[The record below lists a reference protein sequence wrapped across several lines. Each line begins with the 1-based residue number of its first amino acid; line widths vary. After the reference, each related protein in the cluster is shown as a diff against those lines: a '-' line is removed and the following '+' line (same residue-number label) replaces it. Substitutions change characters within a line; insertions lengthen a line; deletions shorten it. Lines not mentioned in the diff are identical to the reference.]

1 MSRRLKLH
9 SILCGILSCPERG
22 KECRAY
28 FQPPASVSMKYP
40 AIVYALNGKDK
51 RHAND
56 RVYLSSNRYSVT
68 VIDSNPDSDI
78 VDNVISSSSNRS
90 ILSSDNFFNSPS
102 GTDSVLAPWIT
113 FSTPN
118 TPFSCVQRSTK
129 SFALYSA
136 ATRFDSG
143 DVIIKDGTGGTKKM
157 TAANAAV
164 EFAGLVSAINHR
176 NVYRGKNLGSS
187 VTAAQKA
194 AIQNGTFDDLF
205 IGDYWVIGGVTWV
218 IADMDYFLRCGDT
231 DFTKHHL
238 VIVPASSLYNGQMN
252 ATNTTEGGYVGSV
265 MYKTGLDNAKA
276 KFKAAFGSMLLTHR
290 TYLVNAVAN
299 GKPSG
304 GAWFD
309 ETVALMNEV
318 MVYGTHFFEP
328 ANDGTTIPTKYS
340 VCNSQL
346 ALMQLNPKMIKTR
359 ETYWLQNVVSSA
371 DFARVNYYGLAGC
384 YYASVSVGVRPYG
397 IIG

>member
-1 MSRRLKLH
+1 MPK
-9 SILCGILSCPERG
+9 
-22 KECRAY
+22 
-28 FQPPASVSMKYP
+28 
-40 AIVYALNGKDK
+40 
-51 RHAND
+51 
-56 RVYLSSNRYSVT
+56 VT
-68 VIDSNPDSDI
+68 D
-78 VDNVISSSSNRS
+78 
-90 ILSSDNFFNSPS
+90 
-102 GTDSVLAPWIT
+102 
-113 FSTPN
+113 
-118 TPFSCVQRSTK
+118 
-129 SFALYSA
+129 YSA

-371 DFARVNYYGLAGC
+371 GFAFVGGSGCTLYDFASGSL
-384 YYASVSVGVRPYG
+384 GVRPYG

>member
-1 MSRRLKLH
+1 MPK
-9 SILCGILSCPERG
+9 ITDYPE
-22 KECRAY
+22 
-28 FQPPASVSMKYP
+28 
-40 AIVYALNGKDK
+40 
-51 RHAND
+51 
-56 RVYLSSNRYSVT
+56 
-68 VIDSNPDSDI
+68 
-78 VDNVISSSSNRS
+78 
-90 ILSSDNFFNSPS
+90 
-102 GTDSVLAPWIT
+102 
-113 FSTPN
+113 
-118 TPFSCVQRSTK
+118 
-129 SFALYSA
+129 
-136 ATRFDSG
+136 ATRLDSG
-143 DVIIKDGTGGTKKM
+143 DEIIKDGMGGTKKI

-187 VTAAQKA
+187 VTVAQKT

-205 IGDYWVIGGVTWV
+205 IGDYWVISGVTWV
-218 IADMDYFLRCGDT
+218 IADMDYFLRCGDS

-238 VIVPASSLYNGQMN
+238 VIVPAASLYSGQMN
-252 ATNTTEGGYVGSV
+252 ATNTTAGGYVGSV

-276 KFKAAFGSMLLTHR
+276 KFKAAFGDMLLTHR

-309 ETVALMNEV
+309 ETVALMNEI

-328 ANDGTTIPTKYS
+328 ANDGTTVPTKYS

-346 ALMQLNPKMIKTR
+346 ALMKLNPKMIKTR
-359 ETYWLQNVVSSA
+359 ETYWLQNVISSNG
-371 DFARVNYYGLAGC
+371 FARVLDIGSAGC
-384 YYASVSVGVRPYG
+384 ANASLSFRVRPYG

>member
-1 MSRRLKLH
+1 M
-9 SILCGILSCPERG
+9 G
-22 KECRAY
+22 
-28 FQPPASVSMKYP
+28 
-40 AIVYALNGKDK
+40 VYTPD
-51 RHAND
+51 
-56 RVYLSSNRYSVT
+56 SNRVVHYTYADMTARQIVRPVHLVQYDQGLPIIAVKLYNDGLEYTIPTGATVNIRCGKVDGNFVYNPALGWDSAMHTVYFEVT
-68 VIDSNPDSDI
+68 KQMTALAGEINPIVEIELNNKIVSSGSIAVQIDFNP
-78 VDNVISSSSNRS
+78 VQEQS
-90 ILSSDNFFNSPS
+90 I
-102 GTDSVLAPWIT
+102 
-113 FSTPN
+113 
-118 TPFSCVQRSTK
+118 RSTTEYLTAK
-129 SFALYSA
+129 QYAEQAVDAAAKAASSA
-136 ATRFDSG
+136 SQAS
-143 DVIIKDGTGGTKKM
+143 
-157 TAANAAV
+157 
-164 EFAGLVSAINHR
+164 GLVSAINHR

-318 MVYGTHFFEP
+318 MAYGTHFFEP

-371 DFARVNYYGLAGC
+371 YFAGVGHGGAADYFG
-384 YYASVSVGVRPYG
+384 ASGSFGVRPYG

>member
-1 MSRRLKLH
+1 MPK
-9 SILCGILSCPERG
+9 
-22 KECRAY
+22 
-28 FQPPASVSMKYP
+28 VT
-40 AIVYALNGKDK
+40 D
-51 RHAND
+51 
-56 RVYLSSNRYSVT
+56 YSE
-68 VIDSNPDSDI
+68 
-78 VDNVISSSSNRS
+78 
-90 ILSSDNFFNSPS
+90 
-102 GTDSVLAPWIT
+102 
-113 FSTPN
+113 
-118 TPFSCVQRSTK
+118 
-129 SFALYSA
+129 
-136 ATRFDSG
+136 ATRLDSG
-143 DVIIKDGTGGTKKM
+143 DAIIKDGMGGTKKI

-187 VTAAQKA
+187 VTVAQKT

-205 IGDYWVIGGVTWV
+205 IGDYWVISGVTWV
-218 IADMDYFLRCGDT
+218 IADMDYFLRCGDS

-238 VIVPASSLYNGQMN
+238 VIVPAASLYSGQMN

-276 KFKAAFGSMLLTHR
+276 KFKAAFGDMLLTHR

-304 GAWFD
+304 GAWLD
-309 ETVALMNEV
+309 ETVALMNEI

-328 ANDGTTIPTKYS
+328 ANDVNAIPTKYS

-346 ALMQLNPKMIKTR
+346 ALMQLNPRMIKTR
-359 ETYWLQNVVSSA
+359 ETYWLQNVVSSIH
-371 DFARVNYYGLAGC
+371 FAYVDNFGLTNYYG
-384 YYASVSVGVRPYG
+384 ASYSCGVRPYG

>member
-1 MSRRLKLH
+1 MPK
-9 SILCGILSCPERG
+9 
-22 KECRAY
+22 
-28 FQPPASVSMKYP
+28 
-40 AIVYALNGKDK
+40 
-51 RHAND
+51 
-56 RVYLSSNRYSVT
+56 VT
-68 VIDSNPDSDI
+68 D
-78 VDNVISSSSNRS
+78 
-90 ILSSDNFFNSPS
+90 
-102 GTDSVLAPWIT
+102 
-113 FSTPN
+113 
-118 TPFSCVQRSTK
+118 
-129 SFALYSA
+129 YSA

-157 TAANAAV
+157 TVANAAV

-187 VTAAQKA
+187 ITAAQKA

-205 IGDYWVIGGVTWV
+205 IGDYWVIGDVTWV
-218 IADMDYFLRCGDT
+218 IADMDYLLRCGDT

-238 VIVPASSLYNGQMN
+238 VIVPASSLYNGPMN

-276 KFKAAFGSMLLTHR
+276 KFKAAFGDMLLTHR

-299 GKPSG
+299 GKPFG

-309 ETVALMNEV
+309 ETVALMSEV
-318 MVYGTHFFEP
+318 MVYGTHYLEP

-346 ALMQLNPKMIKTR
+346 ALMRLNPRMIKTR

-371 DFARVNYYGLAGC
+371 LFALVSYYG
-384 YYASVSVGVRPYG
+384 ASDCSFRASNSCGVRPYG

>member
-1 MSRRLKLH
+1 MPK
-9 SILCGILSCPERG
+9 
-22 KECRAY
+22 
-28 FQPPASVSMKYP
+28 
-40 AIVYALNGKDK
+40 
-51 RHAND
+51 
-56 RVYLSSNRYSVT
+56 VT
-68 VIDSNPDSDI
+68 D
-78 VDNVISSSSNRS
+78 
-90 ILSSDNFFNSPS
+90 
-102 GTDSVLAPWIT
+102 
-113 FSTPN
+113 
-118 TPFSCVQRSTK
+118 
-129 SFALYSA
+129 YSA

-328 ANDGTTIPTKYS
+328 ANGTTIPTKYS

-371 DFARVNYYGLAGC
+371 DFADVNNCGNTHYNG
-384 YYASVSVGVRPYG
+384 ASDSRGVRPYG

>member
-1 MSRRLKLH
+1 MPK
-9 SILCGILSCPERG
+9 
-22 KECRAY
+22 
-28 FQPPASVSMKYP
+28 
-40 AIVYALNGKDK
+40 
-51 RHAND
+51 
-56 RVYLSSNRYSVT
+56 VT
-68 VIDSNPDSDI
+68 D
-78 VDNVISSSSNRS
+78 
-90 ILSSDNFFNSPS
+90 
-102 GTDSVLAPWIT
+102 
-113 FSTPN
+113 
-118 TPFSCVQRSTK
+118 
-129 SFALYSA
+129 YSA

-371 DFARVNYYGLAGC
+371 YFADVNNGGGAG
-384 YYASVSVGVRPYG
+384 YDNASNSVGVRPYG